1 MATTMIPEPAAAPAA
16 STTGS
21 DGLRFVAIR
30 ANLLPDEVVAGR
42 RADAMRK
49 RVLAGLAALALVLVG
64 VYAISWWQTGSAQ
77 DKLDSVQRQGAAL
90 KSQQL
95 DYAPLVSAQAEVS
108 SIQSQLARLMA
119 GDLPWASML
128 TTLRDTA
135 PPGVSLTQVDGTIN
149 QGATGVAA
157 TGGLS
162 SLNQTGL
169 TTAGT
174 ITVTGSA
181 SDKPAVAAYAD
192 KLSRVKGL
200 ASPYITYITVSDK
213 SVTFGITALITSEA
227 LGGRFATTAPTL
239 PGGK

>member
-1 MATTMIPEPAAAPAA
+1 MATTMIPEPTAPSAA

-49 RVLAGLAALALVLVG
+49 RVLVGLAALAIVLIG
-64 VYAISWWQTGSAQ
+64 AYAMSWWQTGSAQ
-77 DKLDSVQRQGAAL
+77 DKLDAVQRQGAAL

-108 SIQSQLARLMA
+108 SIQSQLSRLMA
-119 GDLPWASML
+119 GDLPWAAML
-128 TTLRDTA
+128 TTLRTTA
-135 PPGVSLTQVDGTIN
+135 PTGVTLTQVDGTIN
-149 QGATGVAA
+149 QGAAA
-157 TGGLS
+157 PAGGLS

-174 ITVTGSA
+174 ITITGNA
-181 SDKPAVAAYAD
+181 TDKPAVAAYAD

-200 ASPYITYITVSDK
+200 ASPYITNVTASDK
-213 SVTFGITALITSEA
+213 TVTFGITALITSEA